1 MKKKKILIVILITL
15 ILLFI
20 IIAVLGKS
28 KNQIPNDY
36 IAVFH
41 GGIGEI
47 TYETYIYKE
56 DNGHSNYGFKYIN
69 VTIST
74 KSWGSTESN
83 SKITKKGTVQ
93 WTDDVFTIAKENK
106 AYDYVKL
113 PNDNKTYTIEEYAN
127 IFLMN

>member
-1 MKKKKILIVILITL
+1 MKKNLIVILITL

-28 KNQIPNDY
+28 KNQIHNDY

-41 GGIGEI
+41 GGIEEI

-74 KSWGSTESN
+74 KLWGSTENN
-83 SKITKKGTVQ
+83 SKITKRQ
-93 WTDDVFTIAKENK
+93 
-106 AYDYVKL
+106 
-113 PNDNKTYTIEEYAN
+113 
-127 IFLMN
+127 